1 MRFLTLL
8 CLAAISVVSL
18 GAQDKIGLGTYKGT
32 YAGGAGGGDFHLTL
46 KVDSKGG
53 IAGDVGFT
61 IMGEEVVGKIT
72 SLKLDGSKIEFAYDF
87 DIQGTKLQSSG
98 EGTAKG
104 KALEGTYKTTA
115 DGAAVDQ
122 GTWKTTLQ

>member
-1 MRFLTLL
+1 MRFLGLL

-46 KVDSKGG
+46 KVDNKGG

-61 IMGEEVVGKIT
+61 IMGEEVVGKIN
-72 SLKLDGSKIEFAYDF
+72 
-87 DIQGTKLQSSG
+87 
-98 EGTAKG
+98 
-104 KALEGTYKTTA
+104 
-115 DGAAVDQ
+115 
-122 GTWKTTLQ
+122 